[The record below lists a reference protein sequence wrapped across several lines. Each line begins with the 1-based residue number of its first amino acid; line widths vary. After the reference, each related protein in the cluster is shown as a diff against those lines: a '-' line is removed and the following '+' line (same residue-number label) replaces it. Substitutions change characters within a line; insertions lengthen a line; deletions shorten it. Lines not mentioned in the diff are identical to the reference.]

1 MYKIGVVITKY
12 DDPVHNTVKFDSS
25 KYDYGYDDDTFPSD
39 AATDFDEIV
48 KEIGEIYYVI
58 QETDTTDSMGEVTD
72 ISTETFRIYA
82 CIQDITKKD
91 RQIHS
96 MGLAVAG
103 NRKMYIKPSYSITS
117 AGVDTT
123 YVVAE
128 GDILVDSRDS
138 TSSNRWKVVS
148 ILREPH
154 LPNQDVYRIAIVKSI
169 GLEGSG

>member
-1 MYKIGVVITKY
+1 
-12 DDPVHNTVKFDSS
+12 
-25 KYDYGYDDDTFPSD
+25 
-39 AATDFDEIV
+39 
-48 KEIGEIYYVI
+48 
-58 QETDTTDSMGEVTD
+58 MGEVTD
-72 ISTETFRIYA
+72 ISKETFRIYA

-103 NRKMYIKPSYSITS
+103 NRKMYIKPSYAITS
-117 AGVDTT
+117 AGIDTT
-123 YVVAE
+123 YVVKE
-128 GDILVDSRDS
+128 GDILVDSRDA

-154 LPNQDVYRIAIVKSI
+154 LPDQDIYRIAIVKSI